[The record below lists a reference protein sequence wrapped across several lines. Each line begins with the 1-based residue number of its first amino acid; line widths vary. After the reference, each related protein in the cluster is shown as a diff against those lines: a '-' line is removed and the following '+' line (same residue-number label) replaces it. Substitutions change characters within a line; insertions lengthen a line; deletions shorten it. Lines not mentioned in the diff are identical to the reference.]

1 VFKDIHAAK
10 HKGEECPEE
19 EVPCGLCKDR
29 MLRRLLQG
37 HMVDPMVQATHMN
50 VMASK
55 VAELEAENATLKRK
69 VREDGLLVVVGLD

>member
-1 VFKDIHAAK
+1 
-10 HKGEECPEE
+10 
-19 EVPCGLCKDR
+19 
-29 MLRRLLQG
+29 
-37 HMVDPMVQATHMN
+37 VDPMVQATHMN